1 MKLRSGRIINSILD
15 NQHNRKKYRNKSC
28 ISELIT
34 FSIISCSI
42 IFFAMITHQQGLWNN
57 FQENIREN
65 YNDTIK
71 MINPFSTFG
80 IMNITSQEFIPR
92 SLFSN
97 LF

>member
-1 MKLRSGRIINSILD
+1 MKLRSGRIINSNLD
-15 NQHNRKKYRNKSC
+15 NRHNKRNYKTKSC

-42 IFFAMITHQQGLWNN
+42 IFFSMITHQQGLWNN
-57 FQENIREN
+57 MQDIFEENIEY
-65 YNDTIK
+65 YNDTINT
-71 MINPFSTFG
+71 INPFS
-80 IMNITSQEFIPR
+80 IMNITSQELIPR

>member
-1 MKLRSGRIINSILD
+1 MKLRSGRIIEYNVTKA
-15 NQHNRKKYRNKSC
+15 HNRKKYRNKSC

-34 FSIISCSI
+34 FSIISCSMI
-42 IFFAMITHQQGLWNN
+42 LFAIMTHQQGLWNN

-65 YNDTIK
+65 YDDTIK